1 MHKIQPVIEHIEK
14 VYGFEVV
21 PCSIPR
27 NDFQSIKR
35 SIYILIHDKI
45 SKKLSFF
52 LRDKVSPIKFLNER
66 PNKELWFRKRSSE
79 GRISIE
85 VEIRPVPVEAC
96 IYLSQDSGL
105 FKLMG
110 ENFKVK
116 IYQQLS
122 DVEYISFPL
131 NHFNG
136 EEQIDYYFSKVDELK
151 TELRNYK
158 LKNILN

>member
-27 NDFQSIKR
+27 NDFQSFKR

-131 NHFNG
+131 NHING
-136 EEQIDYYFSKVDELK
+136 EEQVDYYFSKVDELK